1 MIFFKKSSK
10 SKPQTDAEYL
20 AKYRALGNLEDLGFL
35 YEKYMEMVFA
45 VCYKYL
51 GNEEESKDAVMQI
64 FEHLVVKLRSQE
76 VENFRSWLHSVSKNH
91 CLMLLRTEKSKIS
104 KISSFEIMETDQD
117 EHLFIEGFELDK
129 HLGNLED
136 CLEKLNIEQKTCVDL
151 FYYQEKC
158 YQEIAEH
165 SGYEISKVKSYIQ
178 NGKRNL
184 KNCLEQKNE

>member
-1 MIFFKKSSK
+1 MFFRKSSK

-64 FEHLVVKLRSQE
+64 FEHLVVKLKSQE

-91 CLMLLRTEKSKIS
+91 CLKMLRSEKSKKS

-117 EHLFIEGFELDK
+117 EQDR
-129 HLGNLED
+129 
-136 CLEKLNIEQKTCVDL
+136 
-151 FYYQEKC
+151 
-158 YQEIAEH
+158 
-165 SGYEISKVKSYIQ
+165 KSVV
-178 NGKRNL
+178 
-184 KNCLEQKNE
+184 